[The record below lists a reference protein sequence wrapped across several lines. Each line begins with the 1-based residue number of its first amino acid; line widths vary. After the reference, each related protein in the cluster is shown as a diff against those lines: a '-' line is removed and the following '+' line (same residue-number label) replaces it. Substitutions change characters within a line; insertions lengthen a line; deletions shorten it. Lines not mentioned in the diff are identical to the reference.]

1 MANWAFVTYKCVCR
15 DRQQAE
21 AFIKLLDELKS
32 LLKPYAESDFGNLWM
47 GCLVKALGEDP
58 DEIDCRGKIFPDYMI
73 EDNVVTLN
81 SEQAW
86 CEQKEFRHLVEKVYP
101 DMKIWY
107 SSEEWN
113 EGMFC
118 TNDKEGQFF
127 SSRYYVEHDDD
138 YEYFDTID
146 QAADYVGNIVG
157 KDVDPNVEVIDEAI
171 EEYQEDNEDCCMNF
185 YEFKIIDD

>member
-21 AFIKLLDELKS
+21 AFTKLLDELKS
-32 LLKPYAESDFGNLWM
+32 LPQPYAESDFGNLWM
-47 GCLVKALGEDP
+47 GCLVKALGGNP
-58 DEIDCRGKIFPDYMI
+58 DEIDCRGKMFPDYTI
-73 EDNVVTLN
+73 DGNVVTLN

-86 CEQKEFRHLVEKVYP
+86 SEQKDFRYLIEEMYP
-101 DMKIWY
+101 GMKIWY
-107 SSEEWN
+107 CSEEWN

-118 TNDKEGQFF
+118 TNDKDGQFF

-157 KDVDPNVEVIDEAI
+157 MDVEPNVEAIYDAI
-171 EEYQEDNEDCCMNF
+171 EEYLENDKDRCMNF
-185 YEFKIIDD
+185 YKFKIIDD